1 MNIEPNVIVAACA
14 ASSLVLVVAAAM
26 AYRMGWK
33 ARADEFSMMR
43 AQSVADKAALR
54 LHVHRADEAQELKA
68 AEKRKAD
75 FAISEYFAAN
85 ERWNEAQGRVAE
97 LEAETAAKD
106 AEIVR
111 LTEYQQER
119 IAEDQAARQA
129 RESARIRDNELRKVR
144 HARHRA
150 RERGQALVVAG
161 TITEHLDG
169 SRGTPAGETVA

>member
-1 MNIEPNVIVAACA
+1 MNIEPNEIVGIVGSAA
-14 ASSLVLVVAAAM
+14 LVLVVAAAM

-33 ARADEFSMMR
+33 ARAPELE
-43 AQSVADKAALR
+43 ALR
-54 LHVHRADEAQELKA
+54 SELTGLQGRTNYA
-68 AEKRKAD
+68 V
-75 FAISEYFAAN
+75 SEYFAAN
-85 ERWNEAQGRVAE
+85 ARWNEAQGRVAE

-144 HARHRA
+144 HARQRA
-150 RERGQALVVAG
+150 RERGQVLVVTG
-161 TITEHLDG
+161 TIADHLDG
-169 SRGTPAGETVA
+169 SRGTHAGGTVA